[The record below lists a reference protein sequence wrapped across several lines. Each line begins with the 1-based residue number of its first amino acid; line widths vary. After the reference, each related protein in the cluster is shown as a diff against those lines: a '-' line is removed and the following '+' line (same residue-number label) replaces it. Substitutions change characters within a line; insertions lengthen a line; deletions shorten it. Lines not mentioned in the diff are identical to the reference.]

1 MVISASG
8 QQGQMLTRMR
18 PASSAALCSMDTRT
32 IFQLKKSPF
41 LILFV
46 LVITAIVAVS
56 FPYAKKALE
65 IRSETRKWNEK
76 WSDRAAVPS
85 AEKPPS
91 LGQASQVPESIEQ
104 DLLLSLAESPWVIDS
119 HLKIGKGATLSI
131 EPGVEIFLAPKADIQ
146 VYGRILA
153 AGTSE
158 SPIQLG
164 AYSENEADSWAGLF
178 FRSDVPSEFQHV
190 NFENSRYA
198 ARLVF
203 AAASW
208 ENCTFK
214 NVREICSGYK
224 SSLTFDKCL
233 FDYRAFSGGGNINV
247 MKFYQGDLQ
256 VENSEFFTPNSD
268 YKVDGIDADYVKHG
282 VIRGN
287 RFFGGKCQNSDAID
301 IGHGSRNIVIE
312 DNLIVGFVDKGVSVG
327 EKAEALVNNN
337 VIANC
342 AIGVGVKDSAR
353 VTITKTTFYKNDY
366 AVRSYEK
373 VAGKGGGYAKLDNSL
388 IALSQNAPIEVDAL
402 SSIDVSNTL
411 CDSQLLPGKNNSQGT
426 AAFKDIAEY
435 DFNVTKILTK
445 SGDQT
450 SPSPGTYGAKL

>member
-1 MVISASG
+1 M
-8 QQGQMLTRMR
+8 
-18 PASSAALCSMDTRT
+18 
-32 IFQLKKSPF
+32 KKTHF

-46 LVITAIVAVS
+46 LAITAIVAVS
-56 FPYAKKALE
+56 FPTAKKALE

-76 WSDRAAVPS
+76 WADRATAPS
-85 AEKPPS
+85 TEKHPS
-91 LGQASQVPESIEQ
+91 LAQASKVPESIEQ
-104 DLLLSLAESPWVIDS
+104 DLSLSLAKSPWVIDS
-119 HLKIGKGATLSI
+119 HLMIGKGATLSI
-131 EPGVEIFLAPKADIQ
+131 EPGVEVFLAPDADIQ
-146 VYGRILA
+146 VFGRILA
-153 AGTSE
+153 LGTPVL
-158 SPIQLG
+158 PIRLH
-164 AYSENEADSWAGLF
+164 AYSDNESDAWAGLF

-190 NFENSRYA
+190 NFENSSYG

-203 AAASW
+203 ATASW
-208 ENCTFK
+208 EHCTFK

-233 FDYRAFSGGGNINV
+233 FDYREFSGGGNINV

-256 VENSEFFTPNSD
+256 VVNSEFFTPDSD

-287 RFFGGKCQNSDAID
+287 RFFGGKCPNSDAID

-366 AVRSYEK
+366 AVKSYEK
-373 VAGKGGGYAKLDNSL
+373 VAGKGGGYAKLDTSL

-450 SPSPGTYGAKL
+450 SPLPETYGAKL